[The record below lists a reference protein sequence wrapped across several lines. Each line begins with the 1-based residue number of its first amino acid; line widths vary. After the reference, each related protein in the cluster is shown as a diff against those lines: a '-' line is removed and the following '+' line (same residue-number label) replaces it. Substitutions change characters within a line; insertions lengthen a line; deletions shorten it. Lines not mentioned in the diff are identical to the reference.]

1 MDTTPLPEQLL
12 ARARDGETAAL
23 GQLLDLYRNYLQ
35 LLARTQIDLHLR
47 SRFSASDLVQEAMLD
62 ACHDFEQF
70 RGRTEAE
77 LLAWLRRILLHNLA
91 NAVEKQVLTQKRS
104 VRREVSLDTRT
115 RLEQSLNQVEA
126 ALVRSA
132 SSPSAHAQR
141 REAAAILADQLAQL
155 KPEHQEV
162 IVLRNLEGLSFEEV
176 AERMGR
182 SGGAIR
188 KLWLRALEQLKQLL
202 EREDLI

>member
-1 MDTTPLPEQLL
+1 MVVPPDARVRVLEEPEERLVRPAGQEQV
-12 ARARDGETAAL
+12 ARE
-23 GQLLDLYRNYLQ
+23 
-35 LLARTQIDLHLR
+35 
-47 SRFSASDLVQEAMLD
+47 
-62 ACHDFEQF
+62 
-70 RGRTEAE
+70 
-77 LLAWLRRILLHNLA
+77 
-91 NAVEKQVLTQKRS
+91 RS
-104 VRREVSLDTRT
+104 VRREVSRDTRT
-115 RLEQSLNQVEA
+115 RLEQSLHQVEA

-202 EREDLI
+202 EQEDLI